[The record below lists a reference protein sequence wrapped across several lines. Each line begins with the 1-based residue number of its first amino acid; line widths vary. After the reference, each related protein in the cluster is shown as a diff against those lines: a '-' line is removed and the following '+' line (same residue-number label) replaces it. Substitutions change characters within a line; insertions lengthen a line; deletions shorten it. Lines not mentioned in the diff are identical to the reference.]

1 MKKIKLIVISFTA
14 FILLFVVA
22 GCSGKV
28 NGTYTGYST
37 GDNGAKWRYVFD
49 VKGSNVTFKTYNQ
62 LDTEMDS
69 LKGKLN
75 DDNTKIAWESE
86 QTQECEFFEDRLVVS
101 NGDVFYKKGSKKEKE
116 LADEWDNR
124 HILSDEELENNDDED
139 SDGFY
144 D

>member
-1 MKKIKLIVISFTA
+1 MKNIKLVVISLTA
-14 FILLFVVA
+14 FVLLSVLG
-22 GCSGKV
+22 GCGNKVSGE
-28 NGTYTGYST
+28 YTGYST

-75 DDNTKIAWESE
+75 DDNSKIAWESE

-101 NGDVFYKKGSKKEKE
+101 NGDVFYKKGSSKGKDLEK
-116 LADEWDNR
+116 EWDNR
-124 HILSDEELENNDDED
+124 KVLSDDELENNEDDE

>member
-1 MKKIKLIVISFTA
+1 MKRIKFVVISLAA
-14 FILLFVVA
+14 FVLLFVLG
-22 GCSGKV
+22 GCGNKVSGE
-28 NGTYTGYST
+28 YTGYST
-37 GDNGAKWRYVFD
+37 GDNGAKWRYVFN

-75 DDNTKIAWESE
+75 DDNTKISWESDK
-86 QTQECEFFEDRLVVS
+86 TQECEFFDDKLVVS
-101 NGDVFYKKGSKKEKE
+101 NGDVFYKKGSTKGKESE
-116 LADEWDNR
+116 DEWKNR
-124 HILSDEELENNDDED
+124 KILSDDELENNDEE